1 MARMITGMFPQ
12 PSQTDPAS
20 QSESENS
27 VTSDIGDNVLFI
39 IIIIILLQ
47 FQISQC
53 DFLILNFIS

>member
-20 QSESENS
+20 QSEPENS

-39 IIIIILLQ
+39 IIIILLQ

-53 DFLILNFIS
+53 DFLISNFIS

>member
-20 QSESENS
+20 QSELENS
-27 VTSDIGDNVLFI
+27 VTSDIGDNVLF

>member
-20 QSESENS
+20 QSEPENS

-39 IIIIILLQ
+39 IILLQ
-47 FQISQC
+47 FQISKC
-53 DFLILNFIS
+53 DFLILNFIP